1 MKAWLTEA
9 AGPPQTLRL
18 ADLPEPVPGPG
29 QVRIRVTACGLN
41 HADLLLMEDRYQVR
55 PPRPFAPGAE
65 VAGIV
70 DGLGAL
76 VTEPAV
82 GTRVVAVCDWGGLAE
97 YITVGAQRCMALPAT
112 VSFEEAAVL
121 PLAYGTAW
129 YALADCARLAVGE
142 TLLVLGAAGG
152 VGLAAVQVGGLRG
165 ARIVAAVSS
174 EDKALAARA
183 AGAATTVVLAR
194 APLDAAARR
203 ALAERLKA
211 ACGAGTDVVL
221 DPVGGECT
229 EPALR
234 TLRRGGRYVVAGFA
248 AGIPSLPLNLVL
260 LKQAVV
266 MGAPWGA
273 VVAEG
278 APAFRTTLAA
288 LLDATANGRLRPLIS
303 RRLPLE
309 HAREGLEALR
319 GGHVTGKAVVVC

>member
-1 MKAWLTEA
+1 VKAWLTEA

-29 QVRIRVTACGLN
+29 QVRIRVAACGLN

-65 VAGIV
+65 VAGVV
-70 DGLGAL
+70 DRLGAL

-97 YITVGAQRCMALPAT
+97 CITVGVERCMALPAT

-129 YALADCARLAVGE
+129 YALTDCARLALGE

-152 VGLAAVQVGGLRG
+152 VGLAAVQVGVLRG

-183 AGAATTVVLAR
+183 AGA
-194 APLDAAARR
+194 PLDAAARR
-203 ALAERLKA
+203 ALAEGLKA

-309 HAREGLEALR
+309 RAREGLEALR